1 MYKRRHYFIDKS
13 LQLRYMA
20 MVAILMVI
28 LSISTA
34 WLTYSTT
41 WMELIRRFEDKAVLL
56 DRVFIDLNA
65 MLLVRLSLL
74 TFAGICMSAVVVLF
88 AVHRIAGPLFRVK
101 RVMGTI
107 GEGIV
112 PGKVKFRPK
121 DEFKDLAGAINDAI
135 SKIGDFR
142 EKSSEAAANAEA
154 CLRRAKEYLG
164 KASPETDN
172 ALKEIESVIASIE
185 GFEVFRSEET
195 VSKK

>member
-1 MYKRRHYFIDKS
+1 MYKRRHYFINKS

-20 MVAILMVI
+20 MVAILIVI
-28 LSISTA
+28 FSISTA

-41 WMELIRRFEDKAVLL
+41 WTELINRFEGSAIHL
-56 DRVFIDLNA
+56 DSIFTDLNA
-65 MLLVRLSLL
+65 MLFIRLSLL
-74 TFAGICMSAVVVLF
+74 TFAGICLSAVVVLF

-107 GEGIV
+107 GEGVV
-112 PGKVKFRPK
+112 PGKIKFRPK

-135 SKIGDFR
+135 SRIEDFR
-142 EKSSEAAANAEA
+142 EKSSEAAAKTDV
-154 CLRRAKEYLG
+154 CLRKAKEYLR

-172 ALKEIESVIASIE
+172 ALKEIESVIAGIE